1 MPRPHIT
8 LNRFDFGAHV
18 ISMAFSRRSFM
29 LAAAAFPLVAHA
41 QTSAPPAPAL
51 ASQVEVIR
59 TTHGVPHIRA
69 ANLEAAAYALA
80 YVQLEDYGPRVAFAL
95 VRARGEMGKWF
106 GHDSIEGDY
115 TAKLAYEEAVRRYAL
130 LDQDTRDVYEGFA
143 AGANRYVELHP
154 EEFPAGFAPHFTG
167 YDVASK
173 DVEMP
178 SPAVVRRFL
187 ARMEP
192 NAPRRQRPAAANE
205 PPEGEKSGSVRQEPS
220 RAPASEGYPDDVPDY
235 GSNAWAFAPSRT
247 KSGRAILMR
256 NPHLS
261 WDAGYYE
268 AQVTV
273 PDVMDFYGDFR
284 IGGPFSVVGGFNH
297 DLGFAT
303 TNNAPE
309 LNAIYALDVDSTRV
323 DYYLFDGTSLPLE
336 RQLVT
341 VEYRNGPGL
350 ASEMREMWRTPLGPV
365 IYRGGGKIYVL
376 KAAGDGDYRAGEQFL
391 RMMRA
396 KSLEQWKDAMRMRA
410 RVNSNFTYAD
420 RAGHIFYVWNA
431 SIPSLPH
438 ASGGDTAAVPAHG
451 TSDVWT
457 RYVPWDSLP
466 QLLDPKGGYVEN
478 SNDPPYFT
486 NLHQPLD
493 RNRYPANFPEPKV
506 GLRTQMSLELIDTNK
521 KLSLEDVIAL
531 KHSYHVLLADRV
543 KADLTTAVRASNP
556 TPAVAQAIDALAR
569 WDNTVSPASKG
580 GVLFE
585 IWWRRYIQGSIP
597 DSMFAQ
603 PWSLTAPASTPRG
616 LRDPAR
622 AVTAFAWA
630 VDETTHRF
638 GAADVA
644 WGDVHRVR
652 VGSIDAPVGGCN
664 GDLGCF
670 RVIWFRNEPDGKRA
684 ATGGDGWILAVE
696 FTDTP
701 HAYSVLAYG
710 ESDRADSPFHDD
722 QAAMFARG
730 ELKKVAFTP
739 ADVDAQTIRKYRP
752 GLSR

>member
-1 MPRPHIT
+1 MSSMIHARRAVT
-8 LNRFDFGAHV
+8 LAV
-18 ISMAFSRRSFM
+18 VLSAP
-29 LAAAAFPLVAHA
+29 LAAQAPA
-41 QTSAPPAPAL
+41 SAPPTL
-51 ASQVEVIR
+51 ASQVEVLR

-69 ANLEAAAYALA
+69 ENLKAAAYALA
-80 YVQLEDYGPRVAFAL
+80 YVQLEDYGPRVAYAL
-95 VRARGEMGKWF
+95 VRAQGQMGRWF
-106 GHDSIEGDY
+106 GHDSIDGDY
-115 TAKLAYEEAVRRYAL
+115 PARLAHDIAVRQYPT
-130 LDQDTRDVYEGFA
+130 LDQNTRDVYEGFA

-154 EEFPAGFAPHFTG
+154 EEFFPGFNPQFTG
-167 YDVASK
+167 YDVAAK
-173 DVEMP
+173 DVELA
-178 SPAVVRRFL
+178 SPTAARRFL

-192 NAPRRQRPAAANE
+192 EMPRRARRPPPSNE
-205 PPEGEKSGSVRQEPS
+205 PPEG
-220 RAPASEGYPDDVPDY
+220 YPDDSPDY

-268 AQVTV
+268 AQITV
-273 PDVMDFYGDFR
+273 PNVLEWYGDFR

-303 TNNAPE
+303 TNNAPD
-309 LNAIYALDVDSTRV
+309 LNAIYALDVDSAKV
-323 DYYLFDGTSLPLE
+323 DAYLFDGTSHQLE
-336 RQLVT
+336 HQLVT
-341 VEYRNGPGL
+341 AEYKNGSGL
-350 ASEMREMWRTPLGPV
+350 ASETREMWRTSLGPV

-376 KAAGDGDYRAGEQFL
+376 KAANDGEYRAGEQFL
-391 RMMRA
+391 KMMRA
-396 KSLEQWKDAMRMRA
+396 KSLAEWKEAMRMRA

-438 ASGGDTAAVPAHG
+438 PSADDSAAVPVHG
-451 TSDVWT
+451 SADVWT

-466 QLLDPKGGYVEN
+466 QVLDPKGGYVQN
-478 SNDPPYFT
+478 SNDPPYLT

-493 RNRYPANFPEPKV
+493 RARYPENFPDPKL
-506 GLRTQMSLELIDTNK
+506 GLRTQMSLQLIDTER

-531 KHSYHVLLADRV
+531 KHSYHMLLADRV
-543 KADLTTAVRASNP
+543 KNDLIAAVRASNP
-556 TPAVAQAIDALAR
+556 APNVAQAADALAK
-569 WDNTVSPASKG
+569 WDNTVAPTSKG

-585 IWWRRYIQGSIP
+585 IWWRRYIQGSP
-597 DSMFAQ
+597 ADSMFAQ
-603 PWSLTAPASTPRG
+603 PWTITAPTSTPRG
-616 LRDPAR
+616 LRDSAR
-622 AVTAFAWA
+622 AVAAFTWA
-630 VDETTHRF
+630 VDETTRRF

-652 VGSIDAPVGGCN
+652 VGSVDVPVGGCN

-670 RVIWFRNEPDGKRA
+670 RVLWFRNEPDGKRA
-684 ATGGDGWILAVE
+684 AQGGDGWILAVE

-701 HAYSVLAYG
+701 HAYSILAYG

-730 ELKKVAFTP
+730 ELKKVDLTP
-739 ADVDAQTIRKYRP
+739 RDVEAHTVRRYRP
-752 GLSR
+752 GLTR

>member
-1 MPRPHIT
+1 
-8 LNRFDFGAHV
+8 
-18 ISMAFSRRSFM
+18 MAVTVLARRS
-29 LAAAAFPLVAHA
+29 LTLVVALGIPAAA
-41 QTSAPPAPAL
+41 QTSPSAAPAL
-51 ASQVEVIR
+51 ASQVEVLR
-59 TTHGVPHIRA
+59 TAHGVPHIRA
-69 ANLEAAAYALA
+69 DNLKAAAYALA

-95 VRARGEMGKWF
+95 IKARGEMGKWF
-106 GHDSIEGDY
+106 GHDSVDGDFN
-115 TAKLAYEEAVRRYAL
+115 AKLAYELGVRQYAS

-154 EEFPAGFAPHFTG
+154 GEFPAAFAPHFTG
-167 YDVASK
+167 YDVATK

-178 SPAVVRRFL
+178 SPQAVRRFL
-187 ARMEP
+187 AKMEP
-192 NAPRRQRPAAANE
+192 QAPRRQRPAAANE
-205 PPEGEKSGSVRQEPS
+205 PPEG
-220 RAPASEGYPDDVPDY
+220 YPDDLPDF

-268 AQVTV
+268 AQITV
-273 PDVMDFYGDFR
+273 PNVMDFYGDFR
-284 IGGPFSVVGGFNH
+284 IGGPFSVVGGFNR

-309 LNAIYALDVDSTRV
+309 LNAIYALDVDSARV
-323 DYYLFDGTSLPLE
+323 DHCLFDGASLPLE
-336 RQLVT
+336 RELVT
-341 VEYRNGPGL
+341 AEYKNGPGL
-350 ASEMREMWRTPLGPV
+350 SSETREMWRTPLGPV
-365 IYRGGGKIYVL
+365 IYRGTGKVYVL
-376 KAAGDGDYRAGEQFL
+376 KAAGDGDFRAGEQFL

-396 KSLEQWKDAMRMRA
+396 KTLDQWKDAMRIRA

-438 ASGGDTAAVPAHG
+438 LSGGDSIAVPAHA

-493 RNRYPANFPEPKV
+493 RKRYPANFPEPKL

-531 KHSYHVLLADRV
+531 KHSYHMLLADRV
-543 KADLTTAVRASNP
+543 KTDLIGAVGASNP
-556 TPAVAQAIDALAR
+556 TPAVAQASDAIAK
-569 WDNTVSPASKG
+569 WDNTVAPASKG

-585 IWWRRYIQGSIP
+585 IWWRHYIQGSTP
-597 DSMFAQ
+597 DSMYAQ
-603 PWSLTAPASTPRG
+603 PWSLTAPGSTPKG

-622 AVTAFAWA
+622 AAAAFAWA
-630 VDETTHRF
+630 VDETTRRF

-652 VGSIDAPVGGCN
+652 VGSVDAPVGGCN

-670 RVIWFRNEPDGKRA
+670 RVIWYRNEPDGKRA
-684 ATGGDGWILAVE
+684 AAGGDGWILAVE

-739 ADVDAQTIRKYRP
+739 ADVDAQTIRRYRP
-752 GLSR
+752 GASR

>member
-1 MPRPHIT
+1 MS
-8 LNRFDFGAHV
+8 FV
-18 ISMAFSRRSFM
+18 RRALI
-29 LAAAAFPLVAHA
+29 LAVGIAPVAQA
-41 QTSAPPAPAL
+41 QAPAAPAL
-51 ASQVEVIR
+51 AFQVEVLR

-69 ANLEAAAYALA
+69 QNLAAAAYALA

-95 VRARGEMGKWF
+95 VRARGELAKWF
-106 GHDSIEGDY
+106 GHDSIDGDY
-115 TAKLAYEEAVRRYAL
+115 PARLAHEEAVRRYAQ

-143 AGANRYVELHP
+143 AGANRYVELHA

-167 YDVASK
+167 YDVAAK
-173 DVEMP
+173 DVELP
-178 SPAVVRRFL
+178 SPAAARRFL
-187 ARMEP
+187 AKVEP
-192 NAPRRQRPAAANE
+192 ENTRRRRPAASNE
-205 PPEGEKSGSVRQEPS
+205 PPAVEGGESF
-220 RAPASEGYPDDVPDY
+220 PDDTPDP

-273 PDVMDFYGDFR
+273 PNVMDFYGDFR
-284 IGGPFSVVGGFNH
+284 IGGPFSVVGGFNR

-303 TNNAPE
+303 TNNAPD
-309 LNAIYALDVDSTRV
+309 LNAIYALDVDSTQA
-323 DYYLFDGTSLPLE
+323 DAYYFDGTSHKLE
-336 RQLVT
+336 RELVT
-341 VEYRNGPGL
+341 VEYKNGPGL
-350 ASEMREMWRTPLGPV
+350 SSETREMWRSAIGPV
-365 IYRGGGKIYVL
+365 IYRGGGKLYVL
-376 KAAGDGDYRAGEQFL
+376 KASNDGEFRAGQQFL

-396 KSLEQWKDAMRMRA
+396 KSLEEWKSAMRMRA

-438 ASGGDTAAVPAHG
+438 PSGGDSIAVPAHG

-466 QLLDPKGGYVEN
+466 QVLDPKGGYVQN
-478 SNDPPYFT
+478 SNDPPYLT

-493 RNRYPANFPEPKV
+493 RSRYPANFPDAKL
-506 GLRTQMSLELIDTNK
+506 GLRTQMSLQLIDTDK
-521 KLSLEDVIAL
+521 KLSLQDVIAL
-531 KHSYHVLLADRV
+531 KHSYHMLLADRV
-543 KADLTTAVRASNP
+543 KEDLIAAVRASNP
-556 TPAVAQAIDALAR
+556 APNVARAIDALAN
-569 WDNTVSPASKG
+569 WDNTVAPTSKG

-585 IWWRRYIQGSIP
+585 IWWRRYIQGTMV
-597 DSMFAQ
+597 DSMYAQ
-603 PWSLTAPASTPRG
+603 PWSLTAPASSPRG
-616 LRDPAR
+616 LKDPAR
-622 AVTAFAWA
+622 AVAAFAWA
-630 VDETTHRF
+630 VDETAQRY

-652 VGSIDAPVGGCN
+652 IGSVDVPVGGCN

-670 RVIWFRNEPDGKRA
+670 RVIWFRNEADGKRA
-684 ATGGDGWILAVE
+684 AAGGDGWILAVE

-710 ESDRADSPFHDD
+710 ESDRADSQFHDD

-730 ELKKVAFTP
+730 ELKPVAFTEK
-739 ADVDAQTIRKYRP
+739 DVETQTVRRYRP
-752 GLSR
+752 GVER

>member
-1 MPRPHIT
+1 VGVTTPLGRA
-8 LNRFDFGAHV
+8 L
-18 ISMAFSRRSFM
+18 
-29 LAAAAFPLVAHA
+29 PLVIGLSFAIKA
-41 QTSAPPAPAL
+41 QTPVAPAL
-51 ASQVEVIR
+51 ASQVEVLR

-69 ANLEAAAYALA
+69 QNLKAAAYALA
-80 YVQLEDYGPRVAFAL
+80 YVQLEDYGPRVAFSL
-95 VRARGEMGKWF
+95 VRARGEMAQWF

-115 TAKLAYEEAVRRYAL
+115 PARLAHDEAVRHYSS

-143 AGANRYVELHP
+143 AGVNRYVELHP
-154 EEFPAGFAPHFTG
+154 EEFPPGFNPRFTAF
-167 YDVASK
+167 DVAAK
-173 DVEMP
+173 DVELP
-178 SPAVVRRFL
+178 SPNAARRFL
-187 ARMEP
+187 AKMEP
-192 NAPRRQRPAAANE
+192 DTLRRPRRAPVSNQ
-205 PPEGEKSGSVRQEPS
+205 PPEGFGDDT
-220 RAPASEGYPDDVPDY
+220 PDV

-268 AQVTV
+268 AQITV
-273 PDVMDFYGDFR
+273 PNVVDWYGDFR

-303 TNNAPE
+303 TNNAPD
-309 LNAIYALDVDSTRV
+309 LNAIYALDVDSTHV
-323 DYYLFDGTSLPLE
+323 DSYFFDGKSIPLD
-336 RQLVT
+336 RQLIT
-341 VEYRNGPGL
+341 VEYKNGPGL
-350 ASEMREMWRTPLGPV
+350 SSETREMWRTSLGPV
-365 IYRGGGKIYVL
+365 LYRGGGRIYVL
-376 KAAGDGDYRAGEQFL
+376 KAANDGEYRAGEQFL

-396 KSLEQWKDAMRMRA
+396 KSLAEWKEAMRMRA

-438 ASGGDTAAVPAHG
+438 PSGDDSAAVPAHSA
-451 TSDVWT
+451 SDVWT

-466 QLLDPKGGYVEN
+466 QVLDPQGGYVQN

-493 RNRYPANFPEPKV
+493 RSRYPANFPDAKL
-506 GLRTQMSLELIDTNK
+506 GLRTQMSLELIDTNQ

-531 KHSYHVLLADRV
+531 KHSYHMLLADRV
-543 KADLTTAVRASNP
+543 KNDLITAVRASNP
-556 TPAVAQAIDALAR
+556 APNVAQAVDVLTK
-569 WDNTVSPASKG
+569 WDNTVAPASKG
-580 GVLFE
+580 ALLFE
-585 IWWRRYIQGSIP
+585 VWWRRYIQGSTA
-597 DSMFAQ
+597 DSMFAEQ
-603 PWSLTAPASTPRG
+603 WSPKAPASTPRG

-622 AVTAFAWA
+622 AVSAFIWA
-630 VDETTHRF
+630 VDETAKRY
-638 GAADVA
+638 GAIDVA

-652 VGSIDAPVGGCN
+652 VGSVDVPVGGCN

-684 ATGGDGWILAVE
+684 AAGGDGWILAVE
-696 FTDTP
+696 FTDIP
-701 HAYSVLAYG
+701 RAYSVLAYG

-739 ADVDAQTIRKYRP
+739 KDVDAQTIRRYRP
-752 GLSR
+752 GLTR

>member
-1 MPRPHIT
+1 
-8 LNRFDFGAHV
+8 
-18 ISMAFSRRSFM
+18 M
-29 LAAAAFPLVAHA
+29 LAALFAAPLAA
-41 QTSAPPAPAL
+41 QAPASAPPVL
-51 ASQVEVIR
+51 ASQVEVLR

-69 ANLEAAAYALA
+69 QNLKAAAYALA
-80 YVQLEDYGPRVAFAL
+80 YVQLEDYGPRVAYAL
-95 VRARGEMGKWF
+95 VRAQGQMGRWF
-106 GHDSIEGDY
+106 GHDSIDGDFP
-115 TAKLAYEEAVRRYAL
+115 ARLAHDIAVRQYAS

-154 EEFPAGFAPHFTG
+154 EEFLPGFNPQFTG
-167 YDVASK
+167 YDVAAK
-173 DVEMP
+173 DVEFP
-178 SPAVVRRFL
+178 SPTAARRFL
-187 ARMEP
+187 DRMEP
-192 NAPRRQRPAAANE
+192 ESSRRGRRPRPSNE
-205 PPEGEKSGSVRQEPS
+205 PPEG
-220 RAPASEGYPDDVPDY
+220 APPRIGYPDDVPDY

-268 AQVTV
+268 AQITV
-273 PDVMDFYGDFR
+273 PNVLEWYGDFR
-284 IGGPFSVVGGFNH
+284 IGGPFSVVGGFNR

-303 TNNAPE
+303 TNNAPD
-309 LNAIYALDVDSTRV
+309 LNAIYALDVDSTKV
-323 DYYLFDGTSLPLE
+323 DAYLFDGTSHALE

-341 VEYRNGPGL
+341 AEYKNGPGL
-350 ASEMREMWRTPLGPV
+350 ASETREMWRTSLGPV

-376 KAAGDGDYRAGEQFL
+376 KAANDGEYRAGEQFL

-396 KSLEQWKDAMRMRA
+396 KSLAEWKEAMRMRA

-438 ASGGDTAAVPAHG
+438 PSADDSAAVPAHG
-451 TSDVWT
+451 SADVWT

-466 QLLDPKGGYVEN
+466 QVLDPKGGYVQN
-478 SNDPPYFT
+478 SNDPPYLT

-493 RNRYPANFPEPKV
+493 RARYPENFPDPKL
-506 GLRTQMSLELIDTNK
+506 GLRTQMSLQLIDTDR

-531 KHSYHVLLADRV
+531 KHSYHMLLADRV
-543 KADLTTAVRASNP
+543 KNDLIAAVRASNP
-556 TPAVAQAIDALAR
+556 APNVAQAADALAK
-569 WDNTVSPASKG
+569 WDNTVAPTSKG
-580 GVLFE
+580 GMLFE
-585 IWWRRYIQGSIP
+585 IWWRRYIQGSP
-597 DSMFAQ
+597 VDSMFAQ
-603 PWSLTAPASTPRG
+603 PWTNTAPTSTPRG

-622 AVTAFAWA
+622 AVAAFTWA
-630 VDETTHRF
+630 VDETSRRF

-652 VGSIDAPVGGCN
+652 VGSVDVPVGGCN

-670 RVIWFRNEPDGKRA
+670 RVLWFRNEPDGKRA
-684 ATGGDGWILAVE
+684 AQGGDGWILAVE

-701 HAYSVLAYG
+701 RAYSILAYG

-730 ELKKVAFTP
+730 ELKKVDLTP
-739 ADVDAQTIRKYRP
+739 RDVEAHTVRRYRP
-752 GLSR
+752 GLTR

>member
-1 MPRPHIT
+1 
-8 LNRFDFGAHV
+8 
-18 ISMAFSRRSFM
+18 M
-29 LAAAAFPLVAHA
+29 LAVLFAAPVSAQAPAAAP
-41 QTSAPPAPAL
+41 PAL
-51 ASQVEVIR
+51 ASQVEVLR

-69 ANLEAAAYALA
+69 QSLKAAAYALA
-80 YVQLEDYGPRVAFAL
+80 YVQLEDYGPRVAYAL
-95 VRARGEMGKWF
+95 VRAQGQMGRWF
-106 GHDSIEGDY
+106 GHDSIDGDFS
-115 TAKLAYEEAVRRYAL
+115 ARLAHDLAVRQYST

-154 EEFPAGFAPHFTG
+154 EEFLPGFNPQFTG
-167 YDVASK
+167 YDVAAK

-178 SPAVVRRFL
+178 SPTAARRFL

-192 NAPRRQRPAAANE
+192 EQSRRARRPPPSNE
-205 PPEGEKSGSVRQEPS
+205 PPEG
-220 RAPASEGYPDDVPDY
+220 YPNDPPDY

-268 AQVTV
+268 AQITV
-273 PDVMDFYGDFR
+273 PNVLEWYGDFR
-284 IGGPFSVVGGFNH
+284 IGGPFSVVGGFNR

-303 TNNAPE
+303 TNNAPD
-309 LNAIYALDVDSTRV
+309 LNAIYALDVDSAKV
-323 DYYLFDGTSLPLE
+323 DAYVFDGTSHPLE
-336 RQLVT
+336 HQLVT
-341 VEYRNGPGL
+341 AEYRNGPGL
-350 ASEMREMWRTPLGPV
+350 ASETREMWRTSLGPV

-376 KAAGDGDYRAGEQFL
+376 KAANDGEYRAGEQFL

-396 KSLEQWKDAMRMRA
+396 KNLAEWKEAMRMRA

-438 ASGGDTAAVPAHG
+438 PSADDSAAVPAHG
-451 TSDVWT
+451 SADVWT

-466 QLLDPKGGYVEN
+466 QVLDPKGGYVQN
-478 SNDPPYFT
+478 SNDPPYLT

-493 RNRYPANFPEPKV
+493 RARYPENFPDPKL
-506 GLRTQMSLELIDTNK
+506 GLRTQMSLQLIDTDK

-531 KHSYHVLLADRV
+531 KHSYHMLLADRV
-543 KADLTTAVRASNP
+543 KSDLIAAVRAANP
-556 TPAVAQAIDALAR
+556 APNVAQAADALAK
-569 WDNTVSPASKG
+569 WDNTVAPTSKG
-580 GVLFE
+580 GMLFE
-585 IWWRRYIQGSIP
+585 IWWRHYIQGAP
-597 DSMFAQ
+597 ADSMFAQ
-603 PWSLTAPASTPRG
+603 PWTITAPASSPRG

-622 AVTAFAWA
+622 AVAAFTWA
-630 VDETTHRF
+630 VDETTRRF

-652 VGSIDAPVGGCN
+652 VGSVDVPVGGCN

-670 RVIWFRNEPDGKRA
+670 RVLWFRNEPDGKRA
-684 ATGGDGWILAVE
+684 AQGGDGWILAVE

-701 HAYSVLAYG
+701 RAYSILAYG

-730 ELKKVAFTP
+730 ELKKVDLTP
-739 ADVDAQTIRKYRP
+739 RDVEAHTIRRYRP
-752 GLSR
+752 GLTR

>member
-1 MPRPHIT
+1 MSSM
-8 LNRFDFGAHV
+8 NRIERAL
-18 ISMAFSRRSFM
+18 M
-29 LAAAAFPLVAHA
+29 LAVLFAAPAGA
-41 QTSAPPAPAL
+41 QAPAATPPAL
-51 ASQVEVIR
+51 ASQVEVLR

-69 ANLEAAAYALA
+69 QNLKAAAYALA
-80 YVQLEDYGPRVAFAL
+80 YVQLEDYGPRVAYAL
-95 VRARGEMGKWF
+95 VHSQGTMGKWF
-106 GHDSIEGDY
+106 GHDSIDGDF
-115 TAKLAYEEAVRRYAL
+115 AARLAHEIAVRQYAT

-154 EEFPAGFAPHFTG
+154 EEFLPEFNPQFTG
-167 YDVASK
+167 YDVAAK
-173 DVEMP
+173 DVELA
-178 SPAVVRRFL
+178 SPAAARRFL

-192 NAPRRQRPAAANE
+192 EAARRGRRPPPSNE
-205 PPEGEKSGSVRQEPS
+205 PPEG
-220 RAPASEGYPDDVPDY
+220 ASPGYPDDLPDY
-235 GSNAWAFAPSRT
+235 GSNAWAFSPSRT

-268 AQVTV
+268 AQITV
-273 PDVMDFYGDFR
+273 PNVLEWYGDFR

-303 TNNAPE
+303 TNNAPD
-309 LNAIYALDVDSTRV
+309 LNAIYALDVDSTKV
-323 DYYLFDGTSLPLE
+323 DAYVFDGTSHPLE
-336 RQLVT
+336 RELVT
-341 VEYRNGPGL
+341 AEYKKCDPIVAMCGPGL
-350 ASEMREMWRTPLGPV
+350 GSETREMWRTSLGPV

-376 KAAGDGDYRAGEQFL
+376 KAANDGEYRAGEQFL

-396 KSLEQWKDAMRMRA
+396 KSLAEWKEAMRMRA

-438 ASGGDTAAVPAHG
+438 PSAGDSAAVPAHA
-451 TSDVWT
+451 SADVWT

-466 QLLDPKGGYVEN
+466 QVLDPKGGYVEN
-478 SNDPPYFT
+478 SNDPPYLT

-493 RNRYPANFPEPKV
+493 RARYPENFPDAKL
-506 GLRTQMSLELIDTNK
+506 GLRTQMSLQLIDTDK

-531 KHSYHVLLADRV
+531 KHSYHMLLADRV
-543 KADLTTAVRASNP
+543 KSDLLAAVRASNP
-556 TPAVAQAIDALAR
+556 APNVAQAADALAK
-569 WDNTVSPASKG
+569 WDNTVAPASKG
-580 GVLFE
+580 GLLFE
-585 IWWRRYIQGSIP
+585 IWWRHYIQGSP
-597 DSMFAQ
+597 VDSMYAQ
-603 PWSLTAPASTPRG
+603 PWSITAPTSTPRG

-622 AVTAFAWA
+622 AVAAFTWA
-630 VDETTHRF
+630 VDETTRRF

-652 VGSIDAPVGGCN
+652 VGSVDVPVGGCN

-670 RVIWFRNEPDGKRA
+670 RVLWFRNEPDGKRA
-684 ATGGDGWILAVE
+684 AQGGDGWILAFE

-730 ELKKVAFTP
+730 ELKKVDLTP
-739 ADVDAQTIRKYRP
+739 RDVEAHTIRRYRP
-752 GLSR
+752 GLTR

>member
-1 MPRPHIT
+1 
-8 LNRFDFGAHV
+8 
-18 ISMAFSRRSFM
+18 M
-29 LAAAAFPLVAHA
+29 LAVLFAAPAGA
-41 QTSAPPAPAL
+41 QAPAATAPAL
-51 ASQVEVIR
+51 ASQVEVLR

-69 ANLEAAAYALA
+69 QSLKAAAYALA
-80 YVQLEDYGPRVAFAL
+80 YVQLEDYGPRVAYAL
-95 VRARGEMGKWF
+95 VRSQGEMGRWF
-106 GHDSIEGDY
+106 GHDSIEGDFP
-115 TAKLAYEEAVRRYAL
+115 ARLAHEVAVRQYRS

-154 EEFPAGFAPHFTG
+154 EEFLPGFNPQFTG
-167 YDVASK
+167 YDVAAK
-173 DVEMP
+173 DVELA
-178 SPAVVRRFL
+178 SPAAARRFL

-192 NAPRRQRPAAANE
+192 EQPRRGRRPPPSNE
-205 PPEGEKSGSVRQEPS
+205 PPEG
-220 RAPASEGYPDDVPDY
+220 ATIGYPDDLPDY
-235 GSNAWAFAPSRT
+235 GSNAWAFSPSRT

-268 AQVTV
+268 AQITV
-273 PDVMDFYGDFR
+273 PNVLEWYGDFR

-303 TNNAPE
+303 TNNAPD
-309 LNAIYALDVDSTRV
+309 LNAIYALDVDSTKA
-323 DYYLFDGTSLPLE
+323 DAYYFDGTSHSLE
-336 RQLVT
+336 RTLET
-341 VEYRNGPGL
+341 VEYKNGPGL
-350 ASEMREMWRTPLGPV
+350 ASETREMWRTSFGPV

-376 KAAGDGDYRAGEQFL
+376 KAANDGEYRAGEQFL

-396 KSLEQWKDAMRMRA
+396 KSLAEWKEAMRMRA

-431 SIPSLPH
+431 SIPALPH
-438 ASGGDTAAVPAHG
+438 PTTEDSAAVPAHG
-451 TSDVWT
+451 SADVWT

-466 QLLDPKGGYVEN
+466 QVLDPKGGYVEN
-478 SNDPPYFT
+478 SNDPPYLT

-493 RNRYPANFPEPKV
+493 RARYPENFPDPKL
-506 GLRTQMSLELIDTNK
+506 GLRTQMSLQLIDTDK

-531 KHSYHVLLADRV
+531 KHSYHMLLADRV
-543 KADLTTAVRASNP
+543 KSDLLAAVRAANP
-556 TPAVAQAIDALAR
+556 APDVAQAADALAR
-569 WDNTVSPASKG
+569 WDNTVAPASKG

-585 IWWRRYIQGSIP
+585 IWWRRYIQGSP
-597 DSMFAQ
+597 ADSMYAQ
-603 PWSLTAPASTPRG
+603 PWTITAPTSTPRG

-622 AVTAFAWA
+622 AVAAFTWA
-630 VDETTHRF
+630 VDETTRRF

-652 VGSIDAPVGGCN
+652 VGSVDVPVGGCN

-670 RVIWFRNEPDGKRA
+670 RVLWFRNEPDGKRA
-684 ATGGDGWILAVE
+684 AQGGDGWILAVE

-730 ELKKVAFTP
+730 ELKKVDLTP
-739 ADVDAQTIRKYRP
+739 RDVEAHTIRRYRP
-752 GLSR
+752 GLTR

>member
-1 MPRPHIT
+1 MSSMNRPT
-8 LNRFDFGAHV
+8 RAL
-18 ISMAFSRRSFM
+18 M
-29 LAAAAFPLVAHA
+29 LAVIFAAPLAA
-41 QTSAPPAPAL
+41 QAPASAPPVL
-51 ASQVEVIR
+51 ASQVEVLR

-69 ANLEAAAYALA
+69 QNLKAAAYALA
-80 YVQLEDYGPRVAFAL
+80 YVQLEDYGPRVAYAL
-95 VRARGEMGKWF
+95 VRAQGQMGRWF
-106 GHDSIEGDY
+106 GHDSIDGDFP
-115 TAKLAYEEAVRRYAL
+115 ARLAHDIAVRQYAT

-143 AGANRYVELHP
+143 TGANRYVELHP
-154 EEFPAGFAPHFTG
+154 EEFLPGFNPHFTG
-167 YDVASK
+167 YDVATK
-173 DVEMP
+173 DVELP
-178 SPAVVRRFL
+178 SPTAARRFL
-187 ARMEP
+187 DRMEP
-192 NAPRRQRPAAANE
+192 ESPRRGRRPRPSNE
-205 PPEGEKSGSVRQEPS
+205 PPEG
-220 RAPASEGYPDDVPDY
+220 YPNDDPDY

-268 AQVTV
+268 AQITV
-273 PDVMDFYGDFR
+273 PNVLEWYGDFR
-284 IGGPFSVVGGFNH
+284 IGGPFSVVGGFNR

-303 TNNAPE
+303 TNNAPD
-309 LNAIYALDVDSTRV
+309 LNAIYALDVDSTKV
-323 DYYLFDGTSLPLE
+323 DAYLFDGASHALE

-341 VEYRNGPGL
+341 AEYKNGPGL
-350 ASEMREMWRTPLGPV
+350 ASETREMWRTSLGPV

-376 KAAGDGDYRAGEQFL
+376 KAANDGEYRAGEQFL

-396 KSLEQWKDAMRMRA
+396 KSLAEWKEAMRMRA

-438 ASGGDTAAVPAHG
+438 PSADDSTAVPARG
-451 TSDVWT
+451 SADVWT

-466 QLLDPKGGYVEN
+466 QVLDPKGGYVQN
-478 SNDPPYFT
+478 SNDPPYLT

-493 RNRYPANFPEPKV
+493 RARYPENFPEPKL
-506 GLRTQMSLELIDTNK
+506 GLRTQMSLQLIDTDR

-531 KHSYHVLLADRV
+531 KHSYHMLLADRV
-543 KADLTTAVRASNP
+543 KSDLLAAVRASNP
-556 TPAVAQAIDALAR
+556 APTVAQAADALAK
-569 WDNTVSPASKG
+569 WDNTVAPTSKG

-585 IWWRRYIQGSIP
+585 IWWRRYIQGSP
-597 DSMFAQ
+597 VDSMFAQ
-603 PWSLTAPASTPRG
+603 PWTMTAPTSTPRG

-622 AVTAFAWA
+622 AVAAFTWA
-630 VDETTHRF
+630 VDETTRRY

-652 VGSIDAPVGGCN
+652 VGSVDVPVGGCN

-670 RVIWFRNEPDGKRA
+670 RVLWFRNEPDGKRA
-684 ATGGDGWILAVE
+684 AQGGDGWILAVE

-701 HAYSVLAYG
+701 RAYSILAYG

-730 ELKKVAFTP
+730 ELKKVDLTP
-739 ADVDAQTIRKYRP
+739 RDVEAHTVRRYRP
-752 GLSR
+752 GLTR